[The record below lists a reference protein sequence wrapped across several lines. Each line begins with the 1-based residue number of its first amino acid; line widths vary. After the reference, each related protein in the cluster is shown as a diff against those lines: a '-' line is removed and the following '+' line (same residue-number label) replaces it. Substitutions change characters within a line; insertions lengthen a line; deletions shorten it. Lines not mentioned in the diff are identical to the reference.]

1 MNLIEITKGYEPKQ
15 NEQTEQMKSL
25 PDITDKW
32 KQLAKEQAA
41 SLELVTE
48 ERDKLQVRNQKMN
61 EFTDS
66 YQYLIGVSLP
76 NVIEPWLNNFVD
88 VFTEKVSQDKKI
100 NVIFRDAAG
109 NPEKQIQDIETLMEY
124 GIDILIVSPDGSDSL
139 SSVLSEA
146 FQKIPVILTGVGA
159 GTEDYTCLI
168 KSDDQKIGR
177 LAGEYIL
184 NNLYEKNKKIVVF
197 QGVEESPVSKQRLK
211 GFQDSV
217 QGTIPEEDITYYCGD
232 WLRDRA
238 ELRMKDYL
246 ISHDSAD
253 IVFAFNDDMAYGA
266 YQACQQ
272 YRIEGKVHLIG
283 VDGFEGESAGL
294 SLVDK
299 GVLDATIQTPDF
311 GGLSYEIARKLL
323 EGNKVEKNIIIQPE
337 LILQGGAERKE

>member
-1 MNLIEITKGYEPKQ
+1 
-15 NEQTEQMKSL
+15 MK
-25 PDITDKW
+25 KVW
-32 KQLAKEQAA
+32 KVWVVILLLAATILFTISMQYNRKETV
-41 SLELVTE
+41 S
-48 ERDKLQVRNQKMN
+48 
-61 EFTDS
+61 TDS

-88 VFTEKVSQDKKI
+88 VFAEKVSQDENI

-109 NPEKQIQDIETLMEY
+109 NPEKQIQDIKTLMEY

-139 SSVLSEA
+139 DAVLLEA
-146 FQKIPVILTGVGA
+146 YQQIPVILTGVGS

-168 KSDDQKIGR
+168 QSDDQKIGR

-184 NNLYEKNKKIVVF
+184 NNLYKKNKKIVVF

-211 GFQDSV
+211 GFHDSV

-253 IVFAFNDDMAYGA
+253 IVFAFNDDMAYGS

-294 SLVDK
+294 SLLDK

-323 EGNKVEKNIIIQPE
+323 EGKKVDKNIIIQPE

>member
-1 MNLIEITKGYEPKQ
+1 MKKIWKIWTVILVAAATVLLTISTQYSKKEEI
-15 NEQTEQMKSL
+15 S
-25 PDITDKW
+25 
-32 KQLAKEQAA
+32 
-41 SLELVTE
+41 
-48 ERDKLQVRNQKMN
+48 
-61 EFTDS
+61 TDS

-76 NVIEPWLNNFVD
+76 NVIEPWLNNF
-88 VFTEKVSQDKKI
+88 
-100 NVIFRDAAG
+100 AAG

-246 ISHDSAD
+246 IAHDSAD

-337 LILQGGAERKE
+337 LILQGGAKRKE

>member
-1 MNLIEITKGYEPKQ
+1 MKKIWKVWTVILVVAATVLLTISTQYSKKEEI
-15 NEQTEQMKSL
+15 S
-25 PDITDKW
+25 
-32 KQLAKEQAA
+32 
-41 SLELVTE
+41 
-48 ERDKLQVRNQKMN
+48 
-61 EFTDS
+61 TDS

-109 NPEKQIQDIETLMEY
+109 NSEKQIQDIETLMEY

-197 QGVEESPVSKQRLK
+197 QGVEESPVSEQRLK

-246 ISHDSAD
+246 I
-253 IVFAFNDDMAYGA
+253 
-266 YQACQQ
+266 
-272 YRIEGKVHLIG
+272 
-283 VDGFEGESAGL
+283 
-294 SLVDK
+294 
-299 GVLDATIQTPDF
+299 
-311 GGLSYEIARKLL
+311 
-323 EGNKVEKNIIIQPE
+323 
-337 LILQGGAERKE
+337 

>member
-1 MNLIEITKGYEPKQ
+1 MKKIWKVWTVILVVAATVLLTISTQYSKKEEI
-15 NEQTEQMKSL
+15 S
-25 PDITDKW
+25 
-32 KQLAKEQAA
+32 
-41 SLELVTE
+41 
-48 ERDKLQVRNQKMN
+48 
-61 EFTDS
+61 TDS

-217 QGTIPEEDITYYCGD
+217 QGTIPEEDITYY
-232 WLRDRA
+232 
-238 ELRMKDYL
+238 
-246 ISHDSAD
+246 SHDSAD